1 MMRTKVFFLI
11 PLVIA
16 FVTVSA
22 QSPAPIIVQPANAPV
37 AATSTSTKA
46 VAAGADA
53 QSISSAIKV
62 LELIKAGNAEVLGKQ
77 QAALQKL
84 DELQDAANQLRIL
97 AKRG

>member
-1 MMRTKVFFLI
+1 MMRTTTLFLFPI
-11 PLVIA
+11 VIA
-16 FVTVSA
+16 LVAVNA

-53 QSISSAIKV
+53 QSILGAIKV
-62 LELIKAGNAEVLGKQ
+62 LEQIKAGNAEVLGKQ

-84 DELQDAANQLRIL
+84 DELQDAADQLRIY